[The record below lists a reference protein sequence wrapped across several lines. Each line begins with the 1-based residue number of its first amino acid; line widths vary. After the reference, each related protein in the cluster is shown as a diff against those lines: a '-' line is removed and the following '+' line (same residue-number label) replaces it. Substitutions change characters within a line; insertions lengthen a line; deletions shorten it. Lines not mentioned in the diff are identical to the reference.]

1 MLDPV
6 TSSMG
11 WQDFFVM
18 DGSVKT
24 PTKCRLWR
32 CTLDKAGIKEG
43 DVIRLRASIN
53 VYNNSKSLSLNV
65 APQKIDVFSPDL
77 ADSPDSADSAD
88 SADSPLGAFS
98 KWFFSIDVASVIVPR
113 QAVTSLSEAMTQST
127 PSGTPFEGNVVVVS
141 CDDVKDTST
150 GSKMRKIVIADPS
163 YDDVSAT
170 IFGNGA
176 VLFDAMTASANT
188 DAETDASRLLP
199 VVKLFRSSAC
209 ADVWN
214 GKRTIKIWCNSPL
227 DIDIVDISNVEDP
240 DFRAWHSKI
249 SGAQSELLSSDF
261 TVARIQGL
269 NLEEGKDIYVNLGNF
284 LVTQFPDRETTSSLT
299 WKRNVKVIDETAS
312 LPLDLTLF
320 GQATAADFSVGD
332 VISLSRFKSKI
343 RFDSYVGANVVEVN
357 SPLLCLGQ
365 SIKLHT
371 FWRNM
376 QQTYDE
382 EKQGGQAEMHQ
393 HITGDGLLVDVDA
406 IPHLANGCRVRV
418 ILANFVDAFGTL
430 YLRGE
435 ETNVVVSLCSSATGG
450 EVGTL
455 APDGKSRVSL
465 FNARVAERGIV
476 RLDSASRIE
485 FS

>member
-1 MLDPV
+1 M
-6 TSSMG
+6 
-11 WQDFFVM
+11 
-18 DGSVKT
+18 
-24 PTKCRLWR
+24 
-32 CTLDKAGIKEG
+32 
-43 DVIRLRASIN
+43 RASIN

-65 APQKIDVFSPDL
+65 APQKIDVLSP
-77 ADSPDSADSAD
+77 DSAD

-98 KWFFSIDVASVIVPR
+98 KWFFSFDVASVVVPR
-113 QAVTSLSEAMTQST
+113 LQAVTSLSEAMTPTT
-127 PSGTPFEGNVVVVS
+127 PSGTPIEGIVVVVG
-141 CDDVKDTST
+141 CDDVKDTSK
-150 GSKMRKIVIADPS
+150 GRKMRKIVIADPS
-163 YDDVSAT
+163 YNNVSAT

-176 VLFDAMTASANT
+176 VTSDAVAASANA

-199 VVKLFRSSAC
+199 VVKLNRSSSC
-209 ADVWN
+209 VEIWN
-214 GKRTIKIWCNSPL
+214 GKRTITISSNSPL
-227 DIDIVDISNVEDP
+227 DIVDISNVEDS
-240 DFRAWHSKI
+240 DFRAWHTKI
-249 SGAQSELLSSDF
+249 SGTQSELLASDF

-269 NLEEGKDIYVNLGNF
+269 DLKEGKDIFVNLGNF
-284 LVTQFPDRETTSSLT
+284 LVTHFPDRETTSSFT
-299 WKRNVKVIDETAS
+299 WKRYVKVIDETAS
-312 LPLDLTLF
+312 RPLDLTLF

-371 FWRNM
+371 LWRNM
-376 QQTYDE
+376 QQTFDE
-382 EKQGGQAEMHQ
+382 EMQGGQAEMHQ

-406 IPHLANGCRVRV
+406 IPHLANGCRIRV
-418 ILANFVDAFGTL
+418 LSANFVDAFGTL

-435 ETNVVVSLCSSATGG
+435 EMNVVVSLCSSATGG
-450 EVGTL
+450 GVGL
-455 APDGKSRVSL
+455 APPDGKSRLSL